1 MPPLETGSPISRFRA
16 DTWQRSREAMLSTGL
31 VDDAAVDAAVRYL
44 ESAACAA
51 LSAGMLTAWG
61 RKPEGPT
68 G

>member
-1 MPPLETGSPISRFRA
+1 
-16 DTWQRSREAMLSTGL
+16 MLSTGL

-44 ESAACAA
+44 ESDACAA